1 MILLLS
7 IRFYFGELNLM
18 QCLYDQISDP
28 ATQCLIEQQANDNE
42 GFSLVELLMVVGVI
56 GLILWVLIPIGLR
69 TRIDAKY
76 GVIRKNCSELASY
89 TSQWA
94 HQAIMAQDQQE
105 SYATLAD
112 YYGSLAGLYHAPTS
126 GPAPGEW
133 LADNIGPSNWRQ
145 NRDDKNS
152 IQMKII
158 SGRFMNGKDSTA
170 PENCVENLIPKDRP
184 ILNPFTKVG
193 IFESENFPS
202 SISDGGKGPVP
213 GSIAFGGVHEEK
225 EGWVYFAFV
234 FQGTSST
241 GTLLD
246 GSDTFLPGMNL
257 QTMEGLQNGIFAA
270 RIR

>member
-1 MILLLS
+1 LILLLS
-7 IRFYFGELNLM
+7 IRFYFGELDSM

-28 ATQCLIEQQANDNE
+28 APQCLIEQQTNDNE

-56 GLILWVLIPIGLR
+56 ALILWVLIPIGLR

-76 GVIRKNCSELASY
+76 GVIRQNCSELASY

-105 SYATLAD
+105 SFATLAD

-133 LADNIGPSNWRQ
+133 IANNIGPSNWRQ

-152 IQMKII
+152 IRMKII
-158 SGRFMNGKDSTA
+158 SGRFMNGKNPTA
-170 PENCVENLIPKDRP
+170 PENTVENIIPRHSP
-184 ILNPFTKVG
+184 ILNPFTNVDV
-193 IFESENFPS
+193 FAPDNFPFPKF
-202 SISDGGKGPVP
+202 DDELGTVP
-213 GSIAFGGVHEEK
+213 GAIAFGGFREK
-225 EGWVYFAFV
+225 KGGWVNYAFV
-234 FQGTSST
+234 FQGTNNT
-241 GTLLD
+241 GTQLD
-246 GSDTFLPGMNL
+246 GPDTFFSGMNVH
-257 QTMEGLQNGIFAA
+257 TIEGLQKGIFAA